1 MPYFDFNH
9 NHYINV
15 RQEITT
21 KKLIAQNNPKEP
33 LDLANLKLNIIKSV
47 TIPDIWQLTEVKEGI
62 NYSIGCNHWYLLN
75 YDLKAKS
82 NVKLAIGR
90 HGCRFFE
97 FIAKDFYNVLN
108 SPVDKLPQPLTA
120 DQVNRVGVHS
130 ALFDE
135 NMWFNKYSKRGHGV
149 TIFIAYEIHKLE
161 IIEVNNKRVLYSEG
175 IIYNRLRADAD
186 RDINDGYEPDIYV
199 AEIIIPIQVKAK
211 DGKLIFNNGS
221 GNESCN
227 EIVSIKAPYA
237 KITKEEWVKY
247 KDLLPEIIN
256 SIKWR
261 I

>member
-1 MPYFDFNH
+1 MPYFDFNY

-21 KKLIAQNNPKEP
+21 KKLLAQNNPKAQ
-33 LDLANLKLNIIKSV
+33 LDLSNLKLDIIKSV
-47 TIPDIWQLTEVKEGI
+47 TVPDIWQLTNIEEGI
-62 NYSIGCNHWYLLN
+62 NCSIGYNHWYVLN
-75 YDLKAKS
+75 YDLKANS
-82 NVKLAIGR
+82 SVKLAIGR
-90 HGCRFFE
+90 NGCRFFE
-97 FIAKDFYNVLN
+97 DDAKEFYDILN
-108 SPVDKLPQPLTA
+108 LPADKLPQPLTP
-120 DQVNRVGVHS
+120 DQVNSVGMHC

-135 NMWFNKYSKRGHGV
+135 NMWFNKYSKRGHAA

-161 IIEVNNKRVLYSEG
+161 IIEVNNKKVLYSEG
-175 IIYNRLRADAD
+175 IRYNTPKNPNY
-186 RDINDGYEPDIYV
+186 DINEGYEPDKYV

-221 GNESCN
+221 DNASCN

-247 KDLLPEIIN
+247 KELLPEIIN
-256 SIKWR
+256 SIQWR

>member
-1 MPYFDFNH
+1 MPYFDFNL

-47 TIPDIWQLTEVKEGI
+47 TIPDIWQLTEVEEGS
-62 NYSIGCNHWYLLN
+62 NGSTGCTHWYVLN
-75 YDLKAKS
+75 YDLKANS

-90 HGCRFFE
+90 NGCRFFE
-97 FIAKDFYNVLN
+97 DDAQDFYNVLN

-120 DQVNRVGVHS
+120 DQVNSVGVHS

-135 NMWFNKYSKRGHGV
+135 KMWFNKYSKRGHGA
-149 TIFIAYEIHKLE
+149 TIFIGYEIHKLE

-175 IIYNRLRADAD
+175 IIYNRLDNSNY
-186 RDINDGYEPDIYV
+186 DINEGYEPYKYV

-237 KITKEEWVKY
+237 KITKEEWAKY
-247 KDLLPEIIN
+247 KALLPEIIN